1 MLKSPTSWKSRD
13 PQLVKTVSHL
23 SALQGRIF
31 FKSDAILVQLTLEHV
46 SNNNHVSGMES
57 LCRKLW
63 ENW

>member
-1 MLKSPTSWKSRD
+1 MLNSPMSWKSRD
-13 PQLVKTVSHL
+13 PPFIKTVRCL
-23 SALQGRIF
+23 LALQGRIF

-46 SNNNHVSGMES
+46 SSNNHVSEMES